1 MAELHSLL
9 ARGYE
14 IDQASSTNLEL
25 IIHWVGLLTQ
35 TDVTRAAS
43 LTEVRLRNYWH
54 GDGWMKFKEGNAQ
67 SAEALAKLSSVKL
80 YLK

>member
-1 MAELHSLL
+1 M
-9 ARGYE
+9 
-14 IDQASSTNLEL
+14 
-25 IIHWVGLLTQ
+25 VGLLPQ
-35 TDVTRAAS
+35 SDVTGAAS
-43 LTEVRLRNYWH
+43 LTEVQLRIYWH